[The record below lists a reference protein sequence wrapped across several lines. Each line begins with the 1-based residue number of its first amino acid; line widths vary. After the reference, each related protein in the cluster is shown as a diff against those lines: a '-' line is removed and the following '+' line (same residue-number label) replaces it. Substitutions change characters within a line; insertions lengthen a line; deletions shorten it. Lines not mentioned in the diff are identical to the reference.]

1 MRRRAAFSI
10 LEILISALILGITS
24 LTIYPMFVS
33 SQQMQATGRYRLLAV
48 NFARE
53 TMETLRARRFTD
65 LAEGSG
71 VDPIRP
77 NDHFFATRLH
87 ALRSYEIRDVH
98 GVGFAGAAEIGRD
111 AEAHIERAVGE
122 GFSKRGKLIVVT
134 VSWDAIELGEGL
146 RSEERLVLF
155 RTNALPMQLFP

>member
-1 MRRRAAFSI
+1 MPRRAAFSV
-10 LEILISALILGITS
+10 LEILIAALILGVTS

-33 SQQMQATGRYRLLAV
+33 SQQMQTTGRYRLLAV

-53 TMETLRARRFTD
+53 TMETLRARKFTE
-65 LAEGSG
+65 LAGGSG

-77 NDHFFATRLH
+77 SDHFFATRLH
-87 ALRSYEIRDVH
+87 ALRQFEIRDVH
-98 GVGFAGAAEIGRD
+98 GVGFAGAEEIGRD
-111 AEAHIERAVGE
+111 TVAHIERAVGE
-122 GFSKRGKLIVVT
+122 GFSKRGKLIIVT
-134 VSWDAIELGEGL
+134 VTWDALELGEGL